1 LARNTRFSGGVHVRG
16 AASPDRH
23 QLELGIFPGHG
34 RRWRR
39 DAPVMNENRVE
50 LDYWALSGWMALGAM
65 VSLILIVSISA
76 AFPHLF
82 LR

>member
-1 LARNTRFSGGVHVRG
+1 
-16 AASPDRH
+16 
-23 QLELGIFPGHG
+23 
-34 RRWRR
+34 
-39 DAPVMNENRVE
+39 MNENRVE

-76 AFPHLF
+76 ALPHLF